1 MNIKKYLILGVG
13 IATGVGVSIAGLS
26 YASYNASGSM
36 KIITAQ
42 KAKDIML
49 GKVPGSTIL
58 EFSYDGD
65 DRVPKYDGT
74 VIKGNY
80 EYEIDVDA
88 KTGDIIK
95 FEKEQILI
103 SNGTTGSNSSN
114 VINLITSQEAKNIML
129 NKVPGATIIEF
140 SYDGDDA
147 VPKYDGKLIKDNCEY
162 EIDVNAKTGAI
173 IKFEQEN
180 IYNGNI
186 NNNTGTNSNQTTT
199 KPSTSTNNSQTTTKP
214 STSHNNSSS
223 NSQATTKPST
233 STTTNNNTAVQQKP
247 VQQSQSSSSSYIGE
261 ARAKQIML
269 SKVPGA
275 TFRSFYLDYDDGRAE
290 YEAELVK
297 GNYEYDITVDARTG
311 AIRDFSKDYIE
322 KYDDDRYDDDRYD
335 HDDDYDDRWD
345 D

>member
-26 YASYNASGSM
+26 YASYNASSSI

-140 SYDGDDA
+140 SYDGDE
-147 VPKYDGKLIKDNCEY
+147 VTPKYDGKLIKDNCEY

-186 NNNTGTNSNQTTT
+186 NNNTGANSNQTTT
-199 KPSTSTNNSQTTTKP
+199 KPSTST
-214 STSHNNSSS
+214 S

-233 STTTNNNTAVQQKP
+233 STNNNTAVQQKP

-275 TFRSFYLDYDDGRAE
+275 TFKSFYLDYDDGRAE

-297 GNYEYDITVDARTG
+297 GDYEYDITVDARTG

-335 HDDDYDDRWD
+335 HDDDDRWD

>member
-65 DRVPKYDGT
+65 DRAPKYDGT

-80 EYEIDVDA
+80 EYEIDENA

-140 SYDGDDA
+140 SYDGDDV

-186 NNNTGTNSNQTTT
+186 NNNTGENSNQITT
-199 KPSTSTNNSQTTTKP
+199 KPSTST
-214 STSHNNSSS
+214 S

-233 STTTNNNTAVQQKP
+233 STNNTQTTTKPSTSTNNTQTQQP
-247 VQQSQSSSSSYIGE
+247 VQQTKPSTS
-261 ARAKQIML
+261 
-269 SKVPGA
+269 
-275 TFRSFYLDYDDGRAE
+275 T
-290 YEAELVK
+290 
-297 GNYEYDITVDARTG
+297 
-311 AIRDFSKDYIE
+311 
-322 KYDDDRYDDDRYD
+322 
-335 HDDDYDDRWD
+335 
-345 D
+345 